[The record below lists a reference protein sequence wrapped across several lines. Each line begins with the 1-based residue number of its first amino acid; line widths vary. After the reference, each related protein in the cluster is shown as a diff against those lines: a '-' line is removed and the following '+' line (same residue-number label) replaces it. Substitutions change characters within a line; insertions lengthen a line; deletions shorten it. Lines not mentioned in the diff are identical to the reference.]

1 MCFLTDAD
9 FLQGQAKMQEINPML
24 PVQLQLQ
31 DGQKEPNISRKNL
44 LYQNNQTRKNT
55 RIGKADL

>member
-44 LYQNNQTRKNT
+44 LYQNNQKRNNT
-55 RIGKADL
+55 GTGKADL

>member
-9 FLQGQAKMQEINPML
+9 FFQGQAKMQEINPML

-31 DGQKEPNISRKNL
+31 DGQKEPNVSRKNL
-44 LYQNNQTRKNT
+44 LYQHNQKSKNT
-55 RIGKADL
+55 RIGKTDL

>member
-44 LYQNNQTRKNT
+44 LYQNNQTRK
-55 RIGKADL
+55 KHQDW